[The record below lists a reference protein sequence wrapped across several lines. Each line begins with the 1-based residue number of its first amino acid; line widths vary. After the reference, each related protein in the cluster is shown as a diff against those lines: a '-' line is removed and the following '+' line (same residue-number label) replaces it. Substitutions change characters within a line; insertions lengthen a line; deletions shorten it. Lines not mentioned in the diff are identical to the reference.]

1 MFCTKEFFLLTL
13 YTGPVEY
20 SQNNLGII
28 SNETDRQ
35 RPDLSSKNKLAG
47 SQVFLIAY
55 DYNTKWQYCMGNY

>member
-1 MFCTKEFFLLTL
+1 MFCTNEFFLLTL

-35 RPDLSSKNKLAG
+35 RPDLSTKNKLAG
-47 SQVFLIAY
+47 SQVCFDCL
-55 DYNTKWQYCMGNY
+55 